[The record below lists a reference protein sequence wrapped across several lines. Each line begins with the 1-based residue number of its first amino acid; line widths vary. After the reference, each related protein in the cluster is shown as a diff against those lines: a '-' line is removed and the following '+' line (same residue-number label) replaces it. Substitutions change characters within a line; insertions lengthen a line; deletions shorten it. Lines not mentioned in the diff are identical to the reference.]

1 MAINPINISRVT
13 STLQSG
19 ALRTS
24 LQRNTLDAFLE
35 QNRISSGRRF
45 LSPSEDPSRAARAL
59 NLTEILSQQQQLI
72 TNIRHAA
79 NTLDA
84 TDAAM
89 AEVNTLINEA
99 EAVASQNLG
108 SLASNEERDAAA
120 EVVRSIRDQL
130 IVVGNRSFDGRF
142 LFAGRNTNL
151 QPFVSALGGTAY
163 VGDTGD
169 IFARTDV
176 DELESINL
184 TGDVLFGALSATTS
198 SVDLNPIISAETR
211 LEDLIG
217 ANRTGVTKGEFQI
230 VEDNGTVVTVNI
242 ADTDSIGDVVDAI
255 NAAATAAGAGF
266 TASVHDAGITIK
278 PGGSA
283 VTVRDISTGVAAR
296 DLGLL
301 TAAPTS
307 APIVGVDLG
316 VALTSTTPIANLA
329 GGTGI
334 DLTGGLLITNGD
346 FSATVDVSQAETV
359 QDILNAVNA
368 SGLSIRGQINTAR
381 NGIEIVNTLS
391 GAVMTVGEN
400 GGTTATDLGIRTLH
414 EGTTLDSLNG
424 GLGVR
429 TLDGR
434 TDLTITAKD
443 GASFEVNL
451 DGARTIQ
458 EVLDLINAA
467 ATAAGVGIAA
477 DLAAVGNGIRLTDTT
492 GGAGSIVVGRANLS
506 FAMDDLGIG
515 GRANDPATEL
525 IGGDTAGVK
534 VQGVI
539 SALYDLERALLN
551 DDSQA
556 ITLAVE
562 AVDAHLVEFNRA
574 RGLVGA
580 RAAAMQDRLTQ
591 TETASFA
598 TEAFLSEVQD
608 LDLTEAITRFQQA
621 QTTLQATLLTGSRIL
636 NTSLLNF
643 LAP

>member
-24 LQRNTLDAFLE
+24 LQRNTLATFLE

-59 NLTEILSQQQQLI
+59 NLTEILSQQDQLI

-99 EAVASQNLG
+99 QAVASQNLG
-108 SLASNEERDAAA
+108 TLASNEERDAAA
-120 EVVRSIRDQL
+120 EIVRSIREQL
-130 IVVGNRSFDGRF
+130 IVVGNRSFDGRY
-142 LFAGRNTNL
+142 LFAGRHTNL
-151 QPFVSALGGTAY
+151 QPFVSSLGGTAY

-184 TGDVLFGALSATTS
+184 TGDVLFGALSATTP
-198 SVDLNPIISAETR
+198 SVDLNPIISGETR

-217 ANRTGVTKGEFQI
+217 ANNTGITKGEFQI

-242 ADTDSIGDVVDAI
+242 SDTDSIGDVVDAI
-255 NAAATAAGAGF
+255 NTAATAAGAGF
-266 TASVHDAGITIK
+266 TASVHNAGITIT

-283 VTVRDISTGVAAR
+283 VTVRDISTGVTAR
-296 DLGLL
+296 DLGLV

-307 APIVGVDLG
+307 APIVGIDLDI
-316 VALTSTTPIANLA
+316 ALTTTTPVANLA

-334 DLTGGLLITNGD
+334 DLTGGLLITNGG
-346 FSATVDVSQAETV
+346 FSATIDISQAETV
-359 QDILNAVNA
+359 QDILNAINT
-368 SGLSIRGQINTAR
+368 SGLSIRGQINAAR
-381 NGIEIVNTLS
+381 NGIEIINTLS
-391 GAVMTVGEN
+391 GAVLTVGEN
-400 GGTTATDLGIRTLH
+400 GGTTATDLGVRTLH

-451 DGARTIQ
+451 DGAQTIQ
-458 EVLDLINAA
+458 DVLDLINAA
-467 ATAAGVGIAA
+467 ATAAGVAITA
-477 DLAAVGNGIRLTDTT
+477 DLADIGNGIRLTDST
-492 GGAGSIVVGRANLS
+492 GGAGSIIVGRANLS
-506 FAMDDLGIG
+506 FALDDLGLG
-515 GRANDPATEL
+515 GRADDPATDL
-525 IGGDTAGVK
+525 VGGDTAGVK

-562 AVDAHLVEFNRA
+562 AVDAHLVQFNRA

-598 TEAFLSEVQD
+598 TEAFLSEVRD

-621 QTTLQATLLTGSRIL
+621 QTTLQATLLTGSQLL

>member
-84 TDAAM
+84 TEAAM

-142 LFAGRNTNL
+142 LFAGRNTDL

-169 IFARTDV
+169 IFARTDL
-176 DELESINL
+176 DELEPINL

-198 SVDLNPIISAETR
+198 SLDLNPIISADTR

-217 ANRTGVTKGEFQI
+217 ANNTGVTKGEFQI

-266 TASVHDAGITIK
+266 TASVHDAGITIT

-283 VTVRDISTGVAAR
+283 VTIRDISTGVTAR

-301 TAAPTS
+301 AAAPTS

-329 GGTGI
+329 GGIGI

-346 FSATVDVSQAETV
+346 FSATIDVSQAETV

-368 SGLSIRGQINTAR
+368 SGLSIRGQINAAR
-381 NGIEIVNTLS
+381 NGIEIVNALS

-414 EGTTLDSLNG
+414 EGTTLDSLNS

-451 DGARTIQ
+451 DGAQTIQ
-458 EVLDLINAA
+458 DVLDLINAA

-515 GRANDPATEL
+515 GRANDPATDL
-525 IGGDTAGVK
+525 VGGDTAGVK

-539 SALYDLERALLN
+539 SALFDLERALLN

-562 AVDAHLVEFNRA
+562 AVDAHLVQFNRA

-621 QTTLQATLLTGSRIL
+621 QTTLQATLLTGSQIL